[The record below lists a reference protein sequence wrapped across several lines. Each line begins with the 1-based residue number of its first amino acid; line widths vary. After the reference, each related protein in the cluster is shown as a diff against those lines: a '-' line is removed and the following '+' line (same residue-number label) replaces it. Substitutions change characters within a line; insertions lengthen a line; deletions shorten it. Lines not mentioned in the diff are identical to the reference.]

1 MLKKTLLA
9 VFCLGSVCFADNFM
23 IGGSLSGA
31 PKVEKNEPF
40 GNHEKSDRLPQR
52 AVIEDINPSSDLGQ
66 LVTVMLKNEQKKA
79 AEATKKAAAKKVVKK
94 KKVTKKKPV
103 DNNQTAAKDPYM
115 EIKAEDPSKINEQ
128 DKKAAEHNENNSSLK
143 KITTSKV
150 TH

>member
-31 PKVEKNEPF
+31 PKVDKHESF
-40 GNHEKSDRLPQR
+40 GDHEKSDRLPQR

-79 AEATKKAAAKKVVKK
+79 AEATKKATVKKVVKK
-94 KKVTKKKPV
+94 KVIKKKPA
-103 DNNQTAAKDPYM
+103 DQNQTAAKDPYM

-143 KITTSKV
+143 KITTSSKV

>member
-9 VFCLGSVCFADNFM
+9 VFCLGSICFADNFM

-31 PKVEKNEPF
+31 PKVERHEPF
-40 GNHEKSDRLPQR
+40 GDHEKSDRLPQR

-79 AEATKKAAAKKVVKK
+79 AEAAKKATVKKAVKKKVVKK
-94 KKVTKKKPV
+94 KPA
-103 DNNQTAAKDPYM
+103 DQNQTAAKDPYM

-128 DKKAAEHNENNSSLK
+128 DKKAAEYNENNSSLK

>member
-23 IGGSLSGA
+23 IGNSLSGA
-31 PKVEKNEPF
+31 PRVEKNDPF
-40 GNHEKSDRLPQR
+40 ANHERSDRLPQR

-66 LVTVMLKNEQKKA
+66 LVTVMLKNEEKKA
-79 AEATKKAAAKKVVKK
+79 AEAAKKVVKK
-94 KKVTKKKPV
+94 KVVKKKVIKKKPV
-103 DNNQTAAKDPYM
+103 EQNQTAFKDPYM
-115 EIKAEDPSKINEQ
+115 EIKAEDPSKIGEQ

-143 KITTSKV
+143 KISASKV

>member
-31 PKVEKNEPF
+31 PKVERHEPF
-40 GNHEKSDRLPQR
+40 GDHEKSDRLPQR

-66 LVTVMLKNEQKKA
+66 LVTVMLKNEQKKT
-79 AEATKKAAAKKVVKK
+79 AEAAKKATVKKAVKKKVVKK
-94 KKVTKKKPV
+94 KPA
-103 DNNQTAAKDPYM
+103 DQNQTAAKDLYM

-128 DKKAAEHNENNSSLK
+128 DKKAAEYNENNSSLK